1 MKMTKTARRNRIKKR
16 VRRKIQGTAELPRL
30 TIYRSNK
37 GISCQVIDDIA
48 GDTLVAAS
56 TKEKDFKP
64 EGTKSDQAKE
74 IGKVIAERAKSKN
87 IGAVVFDRSGYI
99 YHGRIKALAE
109 GAREGGLKF

>member
-1 MKMTKTARRNRIKKR
+1 MTKTARRNRIKKR
-16 VRRKIQGTAELPRL
+16 VRRKINGNADQPRL

-37 GISCQVIDDIA
+37 GISCQLIDDV
-48 GDTLVAAS
+48 TNTTVVAAS
-56 TKEKDFKP
+56 SKEKGFNA

-74 IGKVIAERAKSKN
+74 IGKLIAERAKAKN
-87 IGAVVFDRSGYI
+87 IESVVFDRSGYL